1 MMPQWLHVISV
12 ASLAAG
18 FAIAILIALDEVRHP
33 QHMWIMN
40 LVWPICALFGTVFV
54 LGAYLAY
61 GQAHPH
67 RRSHVPFAVTVG
79 IGAAHCGSGCT
90 LGDLIA
96 EWLAYFYPAA
106 AIIFGWQL
114 LFAERMFAVWILDFI
129 LAFGFGIVFQYYAM
143 CQMRNLSPR
152 QGIIAALKA
161 DTLSLT
167 AWQIGMYGF
176 MAFAQFYLFRQMLH
190 TSLDTASAEF
200 WLMMQIAMICE
211 FITSYPVNW
220 CSSGSE
226 SKRRR
231 SPRFKT
237 DRAARSPAAAAG
249 NARSWSS
256 RSSG

>member
-129 LAFGFGIVFQYYAM
+129 LAFGFGIVFQYYAIVPNAEPVAASGHY
-143 CQMRNLSPR
+143 CRPQSRHVVTHRLANRHVRFYGVCAVLSVSPDAPHVAGYR
-152 QGIIAALKA
+152 QRRVLVDDANRDDLRIYNQ
-161 DTLSLT
+161 LS
-167 AWQIGMYGF
+167 G
-176 MAFAQFYLFRQMLH
+176 
-190 TSLDTASAEF
+190 
-200 WLMMQIAMICE
+200 
-211 FITSYPVNW
+211 
-220 CSSGSE
+220 
-226 SKRRR
+226 
-231 SPRFKT
+231 
-237 DRAARSPAAAAG
+237 
-249 NARSWSS
+249 
-256 RSSG
+256 